1 MCCRRT
7 ETGRKAAYA
16 GEKHAFTRT
25 QSEANLGSC
34 NLTAISCTPSRESFT
49 VSRGYSDGLVS
60 MRKQRTNDGERN
72 ARRSRSVTPV
82 ALCANGFRLRKTGRH
97 LDAAKC
103 CEQALSIDA
112 NHADALHLMGLLSFD
127 KGHYD
132 LAVEWIARAI
142 RQNPTAEYLW
152 HLGDALQH
160 LKRYDEALKAF
171 DKAIQFQPE
180 NAELWRSLGNV
191 LLQLNRDNEALL
203 SFQRALQ
210 LKPRDFEA
218 ASKSGALL
226 HRQRRWEEALANFN
240 ICEALQP
247 NHVPTLNLRA
257 IAHRGV
263 LNYQAYLSDSLRA
276 HKLDPTNAESC
287 NNAGEA
293 LLSLGREEEAI
304 AWFDKALAL
313 LPDNPTIL
321 TNKAQAIS
329 QFRRFDEAAAI
340 YSRLRT
346 IAPGHAMAEWNLA
359 LLKLLTGDFAAGWAG
374 REARWRIPAF
384 SASYPRFQ
392 QPMWRGEEPVAAK
405 TILVH
410 VDEGLGDTIQF
421 ARYVPMVAA
430 RGARVIL
437 VVADELQPLLS
448 GLAGVAECLPLSA
461 GRLPNFDMH
470 CPFSNLPPIFRT
482 ELDTIPAAHPI
493 CPGHRRSG
501 YRLGR
506 NGSGPVA
513 GCGSASSGREASSTE
528 TTKIVPSHSSYS
540 RASSTWMRPSSA
552 CKKDPRPADKAML
565 AQRADIVDP
574 TAHLTDF
581 VDTAALVSCLDLV
594 VTVDTSVAHLAGAMG
609 CPTWVMLPHM
619 PDYRWLLD
627 RDDSPWY
634 PTIRLFRQDAARD
647 YAPVV
652 DRIRAELSAFA
663 SRNPAAMDA
672 GLRE

>member
-1 MCCRRT
+1 
-7 ETGRKAAYA
+7 
-16 GEKHAFTRT
+16 
-25 QSEANLGSC
+25 
-34 NLTAISCTPSRESFT
+34 
-49 VSRGYSDGLVS
+49 

-72 ARRSRSVTPV
+72 ARRSQSVTPTPV

-313 LPDNPTIL
+313 LPDSPTIL

-482 ELDTIPAAHPI
+482 ELDTIPASTSYLPRPSAE
-493 CPGHRRSG
+493 RLQAWEK
-501 YRLGR
+501 RLGPRSRLRVGLVWSGSIKHR
-506 NGSGPVA
+506 NDQNRSIPLKLLTRILDMDA
-513 GCGSASSGREASSTE
+513 TFISLQ
-528 TTKIVPSHSSYS
+528 
-540 RASSTWMRPSSA
+540 
-552 CKKDPRPADKAML
+552 KDPRPADRAML

-594 VTVDTSVAHLAGAMG
+594 ITVDTSVAHLAGAMG